1 MAGIEVLKGIGE
13 DEGSSKN
20 LKDLIKI
27 LSKEGE
33 TKRISSL
40 STEQFD
46 FVFTL
51 YSKYLIYFRKRK
63 SAIPELV
70 ETYMDLAVSE
80 TKDKDENLLQLIKG
94 MHQAQIVQE
103 INEKK

>member
-51 YSKYLIYFRKRK
+51 YSKYLIYFSLFLM
-63 SAIPELV
+63 SAITHMCKLLV
-70 ETYMDLAVSE
+70 SFNIFYW
-80 TKDKDENLLQLIKG
+80 KKLQ
-94 MHQAQIVQE
+94 
-103 INEKK
+103 